1 MSNVR
6 PLKSDSMTTNFFYV
20 YAIKDPR
27 SKQPKAFYVGK
38 GTGSRA
44 FDHLVS
50 PDSTKKYKRIKEIV
64 ESGQKPIIDILVD
77 DLTEA
82 QALKI
87 EAELI
92 SAFGTEETGGILTNA
107 VVPSGLGGKKR
118 DHISV
123 PHGTV
128 ERAQL
133 GLEFLKTAIY
143 ELTKANS
150 GGITNSDAASLL
162 GLRSDYNGKQ
172 KDYLSYSVLGLLLR
186 EGKIERK
193 HNPPRHVAKA

>member
-1 MSNVR
+1 
-6 PLKSDSMTTNFFYV
+6 MTTNFFYV

-27 SKQPKAFYVGK
+27 AKQPKPFYVGK

-44 FDHLVS
+44 YDHLVT
-50 PDSTKKYKRIKEIV
+50 PDTTKKYRKIKEIL
-64 ESGQKPIIDILVD
+64 GAGKKPIIDILVD

-82 QALKI
+82 QALRI

-92 SAFGTEETGGILTNA
+92 AAFGTEETGGILTNA

-123 PHGTV
+123 PHGSV

-133 GLEFLKTAIY
+133 GLEFLKAAIL
-143 ELTKANS
+143 ELVKANA

-172 KDYLSYSVLGLLLR
+172 KDYLSYSVLGLLIR
-186 EGKIERK
+186 EGRVERK
-193 HNPPRHVAKA
+193 HNPSRHVANA

>member
-1 MSNVR
+1 MNS
-6 PLKSDSMTTNFFYV
+6 SFFYV

-27 SKQPKAFYVGK
+27 SKQPRPFYIGK

-44 FDHLVS
+44 YDHLVS
-50 PDSTKKYKRIKEIV
+50 PDSTRKYKRIKEILDA
-64 ESGQKPIIDILVD
+64 GKKPIIDILVD

-92 SAFGTEETGGILTNA
+92 AAFGTEETGGVLTNA
-107 VVPSGLGGKKR
+107 VVPSGLGGTSR
-118 DHISV
+118 DHIAV
-123 PHGTV
+123 PQGTV

-133 GLEFLKTAIY
+133 GLEFLKAAI
-143 ELTKANS
+143 LDLAKANP

-172 KDYLSYSVLGLLLR
+172 KDYLSYSVLGLLIR
-186 EGKIERK
+186 EGKVERK
-193 HNPPRHVAKA
+193 HSPARHVARA